1 MLTLGNYKVIHT
13 NEFQDIKN
21 HTFTVANTPIKKESK
36 FFMKDLLNL
45 TSMEISLSIF
55 KPDEEMPFF
64 HKHKKNE
71 EVYVIIK
78 GHAQFIVDEEIIDLS
93 EGSLIKIKPEGARY
107 YKNSSSSEELII
119 MVIQAM
125 QNSLDTKTIED
136 GYIVD

>member
-21 HTFTVANTPIKKESK
+21 HTFTVANTPIKKEAK
-36 FFMKDLLNL
+36 FFIKNLLDL

-78 GHAQFIVDEEIIDLS
+78 GKAQFIVDEEIIDLS
-93 EGSLIKIKPEGARY
+93 EGSFIKIKPEEARY

-119 MVIQAM
+119 MVIQAKE
-125 QNSLDTKTIED
+125 NSLDSKTIED